1 MLTINE
7 KSASS
12 NRVLLQNKVNGAD
25 KGVLVNG
32 QPGVTMKRHEE
43 WKHVHRIDIINV
55 APGMDI
61 LLALGLNWVRADK
74 QKQDTKTA
82 VAAAT

>member
-1 MLTINE
+1 
-7 KSASS
+7 
-12 NRVLLQNKVNGAD
+12 VQNKVQGA
-25 KGVLVNG
+25 GRGILING
-32 QPGVTMKRHEE
+32 QPGATMRRHEE
-43 WKHVHRIDIINV
+43 WKHVHRIDLISV

-61 LLALGLNWVRADK
+61 LLALGVNWIRADK